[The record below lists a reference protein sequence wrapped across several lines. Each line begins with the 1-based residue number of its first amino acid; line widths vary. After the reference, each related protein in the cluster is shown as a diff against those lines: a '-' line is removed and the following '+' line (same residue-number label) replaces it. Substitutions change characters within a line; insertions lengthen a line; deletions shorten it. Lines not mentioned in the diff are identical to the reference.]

1 MPKADILRRSEER
14 RCSIASPAATKQHRR
29 HSQPELL
36 VCRRRLTNSFFLKD
50 RCSLS
55 DQISFILASNWRAFI
70 LAMRDRDRANKN
82 EIEIFVFS
90 VTSNDVPHDML
101 LLILSLKIGAAVRV
115 SAVVLDRTRYGLNR
129 NGSTIDSR
137 LATSQVKTPKLR
149 EGPDRGETRTGYQEA
164 LRQLRRQIL

>member
-1 MPKADILRRSEER
+1 MSALPPMADIGTQQRNVRFVPKADILRCSEER

-50 RCSLS
+50 RCSSS

-70 LAMRDRDRANKN
+70 LAMRHRDRANKS

-90 VTSNDVPHDML
+90 VTSNYIPHDTL
-101 LLILSLKIGAAVRV
+101 PLVFSLKIDAAIRCQRI
-115 SAVVLDRTRYGLNR
+115 SGR
-129 NGSTIDSR
+129 S
-137 LATSQVKTPKLR
+137 
-149 EGPDRGETRTGYQEA
+149 
-164 LRQLRRQIL
+164 